1 MHVGD
6 SEVITQMVRYV
17 PATGPS
23 LSKIDP
29 ALNIT
34 DKQFSFFFAF
44 VSDPHKANQ
53 DELGI
58 TLNFAGE
65 QGDSVFAVYD
75 GHGDEG
81 HHCARYAKKKLP
93 IVLAKCLRQIRCQ
106 RYMAQLKASGKAA
119 KNGWD
124 PAQWPL
130 LSVDDY
136 ERCCRKALLET
147 NKAMHDDKKVCGAN
161 MNMLLR
167 IRFASAPSL
176 TLILLFNWTLARGQT
191 KWNNCSSRVLSW
203 RSHDCM

>member
-6 SEVITQMVRYV
+6 SEVITQMVSY
-17 PATGPS
+17 AHTTGPTLQRINS
-23 LSKIDP
+23 
-29 ALNIT
+29 ALTIT
-34 DKQFSFFFAF
+34 DAYFSFLF

-65 QGDSVFAVYD
+65 QGDSLFAVYD

-147 NKAMHDDKKVCGAN
+147 NKAMHDDKNVCGTKR
-161 MNMLLR
+161 NMLLCV
-167 IRFASAPSL
+167 RFAIIAPSL
-176 TLILLFNWTLARGQT
+176 TLILLFYWMLARGQT